1 MNTSGHL
8 QLIDHAIMAL
18 CKVIV
23 NQSVMGIC
31 ITDTCMEGI
40 ESLIELLTEFA
51 ARSGF
56 AQGLVS
62 AYVKVP

>member
-1 MNTSGHL
+1 M
-8 QLIDHAIMAL
+8 QLWL

-23 NQSVMGIC
+23 NQSVTGIC

-51 ARSGF
+51 ARSGV

-62 AYVKVP
+62 AYVKVS